1 MKIPLIIQDTWTDEI
16 YEQLKIS
23 EEYLENKEEI
33 MKKYNFRCVLYSTTK
48 KKYFKE
54 FRKDGTPIFTD
65 KLQNANLNSIDFAY
79 INRNKI
85 VDYLSK
91 NRHKRYIES
100 IVFGNKREP
109 EKITLTVSQ
118 VIFK

>member
-1 MKIPLIIQDTWTDEI
+1 MKISLIIQDTWTDEI
-16 YEQLKIS
+16 YERLKIN

-33 MKKYNFRCVLYSTTK
+33 MKKYNFSCVLYSTSK

-65 KLQNANLNSIDFAY
+65 KLQNANLCSIDFAY

-85 VDYLSK
+85 IDYLS
-91 NRHKRYIES
+91 NHRHKKYIES

-109 EKITLTVSQ
+109 QKTTLTVSQ